1 MKSFNGLDLCH
12 KIELIPNE
20 IFLFKEMT
28 RPIKFWNLE
37 PGREYFIQRN
47 NEIYKSKSKLIF
59 SSLHGPSNFHDFG
72 SSEYVWFIHRGFNI
86 EFDREDTFYDAEEI
100 RDNAQKARQ
109 QMEHRALNKVLKQ
122 IVNETFEW

>member
-1 MKSFNGLDLCH
+1 MS
-12 KIELIPNE
+12 
-20 IFLFKEMT
+20 
-28 RPIKFWNLE
+28 RPINFWNLE
-37 PGREYFIQRN
+37 PGREYFIQRY
-47 NEIYKSKSKLIF
+47 NELYKYKVIF
-59 SSLHGPSNFHDFG
+59 SSLHGPRHFHDFG
-72 SSEYVWFIHRGFNI
+72 SSESAWFIHRGFNI